1 MSILE
6 LKQVSRNFK
15 GLTAL
20 NGIDLEVR
28 EGEILGIIGPNGAG
42 KTTLFNIVSG
52 FLKPTRGEIL
62 FQGKNIVGLRPD
74 RIARAGLVRSFQGAG
89 LFPQYSCL
97 TNMIMAH
104 HLYNPIG
111 FWQTLAHSKA
121 YGLREKEVKE
131 KSLSLLRLFGLEK
144 LKDMAAKDIPYGNQK
159 MLGLAMVIATGARV
173 LLLDEPVAGMNPSE
187 ARAMADQIR
196 GVRSEMKKTVVLV
209 EHNMKMVMGV
219 CDRIVVI
226 HYGVKIAEG
235 EPELIRRH
243 PKVIEAYLGAA
254 DG

>member
-1 MSILE
+1 MPILE

-20 NGIDLEVR
+20 NRIDLEVR

-62 FQGKNIVGLRPD
+62 FQGKNIIGLRPD
-74 RIARAGLVRSFQGAG
+74 QIARAGLVRSFQGAG

-104 HLYNPIG
+104 HLHNPIG
-111 FWQTLAHSKA
+111 FRQTLAHSKA

-196 GVRSEMKKTVVLV
+196 RIRSEIKKTVVLV
-209 EHNMKMVMGV
+209 EHNMKMVMEV
-219 CDRIVVI
+219 CDRIMVI

>member
-1 MSILE
+1 MPILE

-15 GLTAL
+15 GLAAL
-20 NGIDLEVR
+20 NKIDIEVR

-42 KTTLFNIVSG
+42 KTTLFNIISG

-74 RIARAGLVRSFQGAG
+74 RIAREGLVRSFQGAG
-89 LFPQYSCL
+89 LFPLYSCL

-104 HLYNPIG
+104 HLHHPIG
-111 FWQTLAHSKA
+111 FWQTLIHSRA

-131 KSLSLLRLFGLEK
+131 QSLSLLKMFHLEE

-159 MLGLAMVIATGARV
+159 MLGLAMAMASGARI

-187 ARAMADQIR
+187 AMAMAGQ
-196 GVRSEMKKTVVLV
+196 
-209 EHNMKMVMGV
+209 
-219 CDRIVVI
+219 
-226 HYGVKIAEG
+226 
-235 EPELIRRH
+235 
-243 PKVIEAYLGAA
+243 
-254 DG
+254 